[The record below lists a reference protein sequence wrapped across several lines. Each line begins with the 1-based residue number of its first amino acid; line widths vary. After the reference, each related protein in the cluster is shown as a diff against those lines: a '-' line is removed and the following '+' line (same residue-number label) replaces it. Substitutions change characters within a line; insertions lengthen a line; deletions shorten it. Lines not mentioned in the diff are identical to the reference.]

1 MRMRLALRG
10 EEPGGIREKA
20 LQSRAPEWA
29 GWIATGG
36 GLAVLAPGAS
46 SSAGFWF
53 ARSGRFNDRVERS
66 ARDISGLSDQVARE
80 VAVAVTTM
88 QFHDMVTQ
96 VIEHLKGRAD
106 LLSRLM
112 SDLGS
117 VSFDSP
123 GPAGVEPAAGPD
135 RRFKAFDIAVAK
147 VSDMLDRVRHSPVS
161 QMKLDAGSVDLF

>member
-1 MRMRLALRG
+1 MNAGTGGGTVEGAPIISVRVETLKSGDSIQMRMRLALRG

-36 GLAVLAPGAS
+36 GLAVLALGAS

-112 SDLGS
+112 SGL
-117 VSFDSP
+117 
-123 GPAGVEPAAGPD
+123 
-135 RRFKAFDIAVAK
+135 I
-147 VSDMLDRVRHSPVS
+147 
-161 QMKLDAGSVDLF
+161 